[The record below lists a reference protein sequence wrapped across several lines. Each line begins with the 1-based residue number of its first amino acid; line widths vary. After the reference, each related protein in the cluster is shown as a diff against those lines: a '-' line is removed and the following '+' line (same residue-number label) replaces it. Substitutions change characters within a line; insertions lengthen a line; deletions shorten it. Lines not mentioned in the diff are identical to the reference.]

1 MVGFQLAALV
11 TIVRIFLEG
20 DTLPL
25 LVLFTPFLLD
35 AAISAAELTRQVV
48 YDDNNLRERLLVKR
62 EPEVPSDLETFLH
75 LFCAQS
81 PVKQKVFLLSTT
93 ENFETQL
100 TVFGFIM
107 VQFYF
112 GLLSFS

>member
-1 MVGFQLAALV
+1 MAALV

-25 LVLFTPFLLD
+25 LILFTPFLLD

-48 YDDNNLRERLLVKR
+48 YDDNDLRERLLINK
-62 EPEVPSDLETFLH
+62 EPEVPSDFETFLH

-81 PVKQKVFLLSTT
+81 PVKQKVL
-93 ENFETQL
+93 
-100 TVFGFIM
+100 IM

-112 GLLSFS
+112 ALLSVS